1 MVVDKKTNRV
11 RELIFSFN
19 MGLSEDNINDFCF
32 HLKDSMVDLIDFI
45 ELSKGILSG
54 SVKNGRRNKKIFSN
68 IIYHASN
75 HIIAAH
81 YILTKR
87 VVKDRFNMDI
97 WRDAPEI
104 EYDAM
109 YKPCLV
115 QSCDTTSCVCRLY
128 GPIKVDCLNDYE
140 RAVYEYLFNGDASI
154 EEVKKTANLLI
165 QCIPYIDRFVRFFL
179 EEDRL
184 DIIQFENFFEEV
196 PDRFGAVYKLVTGEK
211 IEDFFMLGFI

>member
-1 MVVDKKTNRV
+1 MRVVEHRINSVRKIILSYNR
-11 RELIFSFN
+11 
-19 MGLSEDNINDFCF
+19 GLSEDHINDFCF

-54 SVKNGRRNKKIFSN
+54 SVKNGISNKKIFSN

-81 YILTKR
+81 FILTKK

-115 QSCDTTSCVCRLY
+115 QS
-128 GPIKVDCLNDYE
+128 
-140 RAVYEYLFNGDASI
+140 
-154 EEVKKTANLLI
+154 
-165 QCIPYIDRFVRFFL
+165 
-179 EEDRL
+179 
-184 DIIQFENFFEEV
+184 
-196 PDRFGAVYKLVTGEK
+196 
-211 IEDFFMLGFI
+211 